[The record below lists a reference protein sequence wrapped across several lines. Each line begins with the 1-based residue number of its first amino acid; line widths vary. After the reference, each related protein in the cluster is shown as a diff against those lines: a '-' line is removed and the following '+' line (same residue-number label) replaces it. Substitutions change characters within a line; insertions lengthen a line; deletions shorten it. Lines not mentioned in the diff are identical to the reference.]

1 MAADVVYD
9 LVEPPACGV
18 HVCDLLAVLNIVPL
32 GHSNLVARFQPL
44 ALKQADTEFGTT
56 FVGHH
61 LLSFGCRALAYICVS
76 LRLIG
81 C

>member
-18 HVCDLLAVLNIVPL
+18 HVCDLFPL